1 MITGQEKEIGQGKRT
16 AMVKL
21 MGLAMPPLN
30 INIELM
36 GLAMPPLNINI
47 ELMGLAN
54 TPLIFSFRNYSFYL
68 MNQRIKDKFILDSL
82 YTNVAIKPNLNF
94 PN

>member
-36 GLAMPPLNINI
+36 GLAKL
-47 ELMGLAN
+47 
-54 TPLIFSFRNYSFYL
+54 TRY
-68 MNQRIKDKFILDSL
+68 
-82 YTNVAIKPNLNF
+82 
-94 PN
+94 

>member
-36 GLAMPPLNINI
+36 GLAMPPLNIN
-47 ELMGLAN
+47 LVP
-54 TPLIFSFRNYSFYL
+54 PL
-68 MNQRIKDKFILDSL
+68 
-82 YTNVAIKPNLNF
+82 NLS
-94 PN
+94 

>member
-47 ELMGLAN
+47 ELMGLAMP
-54 TPLIFSFRNYSFYL
+54 PL
-68 MNQRIKDKFILDSL
+68 
-82 YTNVAIKPNLNF
+82 NLS
-94 PN
+94 

>member
-1 MITGQEKEIGQGKRT
+1 MITGQEKEIEQGKRT

-21 MGLAMPPLN
+21 KGLAMPPLN

-47 ELMGLAN
+47 ELTGLA
-54 TPLIFSFRNYSFYL
+54 TPPLNI
-68 MNQRIKDKFILDSL
+68 
-82 YTNVAIKPNLNF
+82 NLVPPLNLS
-94 PN
+94 